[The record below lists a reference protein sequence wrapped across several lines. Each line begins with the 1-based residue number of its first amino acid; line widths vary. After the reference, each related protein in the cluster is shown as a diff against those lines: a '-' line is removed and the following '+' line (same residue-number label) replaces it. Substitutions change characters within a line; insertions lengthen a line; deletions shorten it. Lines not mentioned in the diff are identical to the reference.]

1 MRTYSVNFNGEEVK
15 LPKYTFDIA
24 NKIEK
29 QEVTNSGTSK
39 FQDKCKSMYSLI
51 ESLLGRD
58 RISELIGSFKDSDP
72 NDINILYLLIV
83 QAYSDPVEQ
92 FNMES
97 TQKVIDNANLDS
109 LKDFLTVFE
118 KASKVKT
125 DR

>member
-1 MRTYSVNFNGEEVK
+1 MREYTVNFNEEEVK

-29 QEVTNSGTSK
+29 QEVTNSGNSK
-39 FQDKCKSMYSLI
+39 FQDKCRSMHSLL
-51 ESLLGRD
+51 ESLLGKEK
-58 RISELIGSFKDSDP
+58 ISELLGSFKDSDP
-72 NDINILYLLIV
+72 NDINILYLSIV

-97 TQKVIDNANLDS
+97 TQRTIDNANLDS

-125 DR
+125 DK